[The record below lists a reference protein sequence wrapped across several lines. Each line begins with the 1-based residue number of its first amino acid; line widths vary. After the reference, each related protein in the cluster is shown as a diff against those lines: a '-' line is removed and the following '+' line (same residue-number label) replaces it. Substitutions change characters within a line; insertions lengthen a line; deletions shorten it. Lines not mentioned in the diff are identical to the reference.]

1 MTKWGL
7 EAVARAFNPRID
19 NPENFI
25 ISANI
30 LKALRAN
37 RDAWK
42 HFQKMPLSYQR
53 IRVAYIESRK
63 RHGMDMYKK
72 ALTYFIKMTEQ
83 NKRIGFVRERRDA
96 TT

>member
-1 MTKWGL
+1 
-7 EAVARAFNPRID
+7 VFNPKVD
-19 NPENFI
+19 TPENFI
-25 ISANI
+25 ISADI

-42 HFQKMPLSYQR
+42 YFQKMPPSYQR

-72 ALTYFIKMTEQ
+72 SSCSFFENDGTK
-83 NKRIGFVRERRDA
+83 
-96 TT
+96 